1 MKRIYD
7 FSRTPAK
14 RNYTVAD
21 LRALKGSG
29 RTLSMANPA
38 NNDELQACVEA
49 GIDLFV
55 VGADQM
61 TDVRR
66 IAPHHF
72 TGAGSTWAQFGSE
85 DEIVAHA
92 YETMRDGADMYYTL
106 RSFDVMERMAR
117 EGIPVQSHIGLIPTF
132 SHHCGGLRAWGRTAD
147 EAMKIYETLKRME
160 DAGVFAVEA
169 ECIAEEVLAAVN
181 EKTTIVTFS
190 LGSGNAGDAIFS
202 FVADIC
208 GEASEEDT
216 PPKHAYAFGNVG
228 RLHRQIH
235 EERVRCPRQVPRGSH
250 GPEIPLR
257 RNECE
262 HAYRRAGEVSGNARQ
277 MDANAP
283 VRLRGWHNCL
293 SRLPRLRSTTGSCR
307 EPCR

>member
-1 MKRIYD
+1 MTRIYD
-7 FSRTPAK
+7 FSRKPAE

-38 NNDELQACVEA
+38 DNDELRACVEA

-61 TDVRR
+61 QDVRQ
-66 IAPHHF
+66 IAPKHF
-72 TGAGSTWAQFGSE
+72 TGAGSTWAQFGSD

-106 RSFDVMERMAR
+106 RSFDVMERIAR
-117 EGIPVQSHIGLIPTF
+117 DGIPVQSHIGLIPTF

-147 EAMKIYETLKRME
+147 EAMKIWDTLKRME
-160 DAGVFAVEA
+160 DVGVFAVEA

-181 EKTTIVTFS
+181 TRTTVVTFS

-228 RLHRQIH
+228 RLHKQIH
-235 EERVRCPRQVPRGSH
+235 EERVAALGQFHKEVMARNFPY
-250 GPEIPLR
+250 PETSVGM
-257 RNECE
+257 
-262 HAYRRAGEVSGNARQ
+262 HAGEEAKFLEAL
-277 MDANAP
+277 DKWAP
-283 VRLRGWHNCL
+283 THQ
-293 SRLPRLRSTTGSCR
+293 
-307 EPCR
+307 

>member
-7 FSRTPAK
+7 FSRNPAK

-38 NNDELQACVEA
+38 DNDELKACVEA

-61 TDVRR
+61 EDVRR

-72 TGAGSTWAQFGSE
+72 TGAGSTWAQFGSD
-85 DEIVAHA
+85 DEIIAHA
-92 YETMRDGADMYYTL
+92 YETMRNGADMYYTL

-117 EGIPVQSHIGLIPTF
+117 DGIPVQSHIGLIPTF
-132 SHHCGGLRAWGRTAD
+132 SHHCGGLRAWGRTAG
-147 EAMKIYETLKRME
+147 EAMKIFETLKRME

-169 ECIAEEVLAAVN
+169 ECIAEEVLAAIN
-181 EKTTIVTFS
+181 DKTTIVTFS
-190 LGSGNAGDAIFS
+190 LGSGKAGDAIFS

-208 GEASEEDT
+208 GEASEEET
-216 PPKHAYAFGNVG
+216 PPKHAYAFGDVG

-235 EERVRCPRQVPRGSH
+235 EERVAALGKFHTEVTA
-250 GPEIPLR
+250 
-257 RNECE
+257 RNFPYSQTNIGMHE
-262 HAYRRAGEVSGNARQ
+262 GEQEKMLEALDKWTPTHR
-277 MDANAP
+277 
-283 VRLRGWHNCL
+283 
-293 SRLPRLRSTTGSCR
+293 
-307 EPCR
+307 

>member
-7 FSRTPAK
+7 FSRNPAH

-21 LRALKGSG
+21 LKNLKGSG

-38 NNDELQACVEA
+38 NNEELRACVEA

-61 TDVRR
+61 ADVRQ
-66 IAPHHF
+66 IAPNHF
-72 TGAGSTWAQFGSE
+72 TGAGSTWAQFGSD

-92 YETMRDGADMYYTL
+92 YETMRNGADMYYTL
-106 RSFDVMERMAR
+106 RSLDVMERMAKD
-117 EGIPVQSHIGLIPTF
+117 GIPVQSHIGLIPTF

-147 EAMKIYETLKRME
+147 EAMKVYETLKRME
-160 DAGVFAVEA
+160 DVGVFAVEV
-169 ECIAEEVLAAVN
+169 ECLAEEVLAAVN
-181 EKTTIVTFS
+181 QKTTVVTFS

-208 GEASEEDT
+208 GEASEEDK

-228 RLHRQIH
+228 RLHKQIH
-235 EERVRCPRQVPRGSH
+235 EERVDALSQFHSEVTARNFPY
-250 GPEIPLR
+250 PETNIGMR
-257 RNECE
+257 DGE
-262 HAYRRAGEVSGNARQ
+262 HAKFLEALDKWS
-277 MDANAP
+277 
-283 VRLRGWHNCL
+283 
-293 SRLPRLRSTTGSCR
+293 STHQ
-307 EPCR
+307 

>member
-7 FSRTPAK
+7 FSRSPAQ

-38 NNDELQACVEA
+38 NNDELRACVEA

-61 TDVRR
+61 KDVRD
-66 IAPHHF
+66 IAPTHF
-72 TGAGSTWAQFGSE
+72 TGAGSTWAQFGSD

-106 RSFDVMERMAR
+106 RSFDVMERMAKD
-117 EGIPVQSHIGLIPTF
+117 GIPVQSHIGLIPTF
-132 SHHCGGLRAWGRTAD
+132 SHLCGGLRAWGRTAD
-147 EAMKIYETLKRME
+147 EAMQIFATLKRME
-160 DAGVFAVEA
+160 DVGVFAVEA

-181 EKTTIVTFS
+181 TKTTVVTFS

-208 GEASEEDT
+208 GEASEEER
-216 PPKHAYAFGNVG
+216 PPKHAYAFGDVG
-228 RLHRQIH
+228 RLHKQIH
-235 EERVRCPRQVPRGSH
+235 EERVAALGQFH
-250 GPEIPLR
+250 T
-257 RNECE
+257 
-262 HAYRRAGEVSGNARQ
+262 EVSARKFPYPETNIGMHKGEHDQ
-277 MDANAP
+277 FLEALDKWTP
-283 VRLRGWHNCL
+283 THQ
-293 SRLPRLRSTTGSCR
+293 
-307 EPCR
+307 